1 MGHYYSILPLWNN
14 AAPASTLQFSRR
26 DMLALG
32 SILLLPNT
40 SSATPEQ
47 YDILGLR
54 LNMTAAEA
62 QQILAQRLHT
72 KPKQEGYLIIAG
84 NPRYVVNRPYTS
96 AISFKPLGPNSG
108 VWKVPEL
115 NLGLNFAEVCPGEGK
130 GPETLW
136 NIEYEPRLDTD
147 ASKKDFVKSV
157 LDKFGKPTTIFDN
170 ERYVWADKD
179 YGNPLYFD
187 SANVP
192 VLQLNTIKPHL
203 KLSNFGIQKHMEEVY
218 NSSQLSKKATPL

>member
-1 MGHYYSILPLWNN
+1 
-14 AAPASTLQFSRR
+14 
-26 DMLALG
+26 
-32 SILLLPNT
+32 
-40 SSATPEQ
+40 
-47 YDILGLR
+47 
-54 LNMTAAEA
+54 MTAAEA
-62 QQILAQRLHT
+62 QQILAQRLNA

-84 NPRYVVNRPYTS
+84 NPRYVVNRAFTS
-96 AISFKPLGPNSG
+96 AISFEPLGPNSG

-157 LDKFGKPTTIFDN
+157 LDKFGKPTANVFNSEYI
-170 ERYVWADKD
+170 WADKD
-179 YGNPLYFD
+179 YGSELAFD

-192 VLQLNTIKPHL
+192 VLRLTPAGNPHL
-203 KLSNFGIQKHMEEVY
+203 KLSNPGIRTRMEEMY
-218 NSSQLSKKATPL
+218 NSQGSKKATPL

>member
-1 MGHYYSILPLWNN
+1 MGHHYSILHN
-14 AAPASTLQFSRR
+14 AVPASTLQFSRR
-26 DMLALG
+26 EMLALG
-32 SILLLPNT
+32 SILLLPKA
-40 SSATPEQ
+40 SSAAPEQ